1 MTEPKDTE
9 VISREWVDMKIQA
22 SLKDYVNH
30 EELNRQCDKND
41 AVFKEL
47 REKDEA
53 LSARINKAQV
63 DLAKKLDSP
72 DFWKIV
78 LPVILS
84 FVVALASSYI
94 MLFADERCIKL

>member
-1 MTEPKDTE
+1 MD
-9 VISREWVDMKIQA
+9 DC
-22 SLKDYVNH
+22 
-30 EELNRQCDKND
+30 LN
-41 AVFKEL
+41 
-47 REKDEA
+47 
-53 LSARINKAQV
+53 NKAQV

-84 FVVALASSYI
+84 LVVALASSYI